1 VTIQAHANA
10 VLALLNAA
18 PGVPAL
24 TVLDGSVPQDTEP
37 PYVLVYMSDRT
48 PGAAD
53 APDSTPLQGNSDRLV
68 TTVYCHCVGGDA
80 IAARAVAQRVRGA
93 LLNVT
98 PTVSGRT
105 CWPIRADE
113 DQPPRR
119 DETTG
124 RVVMDL
130 VSMYRL
136 ESVPST

>member
-1 VTIQAHANA
+1 MTVQAHADA

-18 PGVPAL
+18 TGTPAL
-24 TVLDGSVPQDTEP
+24 TVLDGSVPQGAAL
-37 PYVLVYMSDRT
+37 PYVLVYLSDRT

-53 APDSTPLQGNSDRLV
+53 VPDSTPLQGDSDRLV
-68 TTVYCHCVGGDA
+68 TTIYCHCVGGNA
-80 IAARAVAQRVRGA
+80 KAARAVAQRVRGA

-98 PTVSGRT
+98 PAIAGRI

-113 DQPPRR
+113 DQPPQR

-124 RVVMDL
+124 PVVMDL

-136 ESVPST
+136 ESVPAT

>member
-18 PGVPAL
+18 SGTPAL
-24 TVLDGSVPQDTEP
+24 TVLDGSVPQGTNR
-37 PYVLVYMSDRT
+37 PYVLVYLSDRT

-53 APDSTPLQGNSDRLV
+53 AADSTPLQGDSDRLV
-68 TTVYCHCVGGDA
+68 TTVYCHCVGADA

-98 PTVSGRT
+98 PAIAGRV
-105 CWPIRADE
+105 CWPIRSTE
-113 DQPPRR
+113 DQPPQR

-124 RVVMDL
+124 PVVMDL

-136 ESVPST
+136 ESVPAT